1 MLASVHNIKEMTLE
15 KVEKRVRDNDTPYYV
30 FTLDI
35 IDENNNRDILTIFSN
50 NKGGLNFT
58 HKEI

>member
-1 MLASVHNIKEMTLE
+1 MILE
-15 KVEKRVRDNDTPYYV
+15 NVEKRVRDNDTPYYV

-35 IDENNNRDILTIFSN
+35 IDENNNRDILTFFSN

>member
-1 MLASVHNIKEMTLE
+1 MLASFHNIKEMILE

-30 FTLDI
+30 FTLEI
-35 IDENNNRDILTIFSN
+35 TDESDNRDILTFFSN
-50 NKGGLNFT
+50 DKDGLNFT

>member
-1 MLASVHNIKEMTLE
+1 MLASFHNIKEMTLE

-35 IDENNNRDILTIFSN
+35 IDENNNRDILTFFSN